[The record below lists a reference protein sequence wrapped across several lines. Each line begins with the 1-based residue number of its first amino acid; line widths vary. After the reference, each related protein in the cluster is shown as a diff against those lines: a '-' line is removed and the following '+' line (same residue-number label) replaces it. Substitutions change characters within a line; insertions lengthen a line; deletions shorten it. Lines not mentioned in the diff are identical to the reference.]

1 MAEQKKNYQ
10 DSISEKNNGF
20 FITEAYKAIRTN
32 LQFTIATSGDNIAM
46 VTSFEPNAGKSIT
59 AANISIT
66 TAQMG
71 DKVLL
76 IDADIRNASQHK
88 VFNVHNTEGLTTLL
102 SGISKNESAVIHKNI
117 RPNLDLLTA
126 GPMPPNLSEL
136 ICSKN
141 MKDLLEKYRGE
152 YNYIFIDCPPIGVV
166 SDALSLLNHTKNIAL
181 IVRQDQTRHSDIRH
195 SISSIKALD
204 GNLLGIIITDVAN
217 EGSLFSGKYGRYS
230 RYNNYGKYGRY
241 GRYYRY
247 GEATTHGVRKY
258 IDASV
263 GGKTTVTENKETKP
277 AEAKEENK

>member
-1 MAEQKKNYQ
+1 MAEQKKNFQ
-10 DSISEKNNGF
+10 NSISERNNGF
-20 FITEAYKAIRTN
+20 FITEAYKTIRTN
-32 LQFTIATSGDNIAM
+32 LQFTIATSGDNVAM
-46 VTSFEPNAGKSIT
+46 ITSFEPNAGKSIT

-88 VFNVHNTEGLTTLL
+88 VFGVHNKDGLTTLL
-102 SGISKNESAVIHKNI
+102 SGLSKSEDAVLHKNI

-136 ICSKN
+136 LCSKN
-141 MKDLLEKYRGE
+141 MKELLEKFRGM

-204 GNLLGIIITDVAN
+204 GNLLGVIITDVAN
-217 EGSLFSGKYGRYS
+217 EGALFSGKYGRYN
-230 RYNNYGKYGRY
+230 RYNKYGKYGRY

-247 GEATTHGVRKY
+247 SEATAHGVRKY
-258 IDASV
+258 IDAS
-263 GGKTTVTENKETKP
+263 TTGTPTAESKEDKQ
-277 AEAKEENK
+277 

>member
-1 MAEQKKNYQ
+1 MAEQKKNFQ
-10 DSISEKNNGF
+10 DSISERNNGF
-20 FITEAYKAIRTN
+20 FITEAYKTIRTN
-32 LQFTIATSGDNIAM
+32 LQFTIATSGDNVAM
-46 VTSFEPNAGKSIT
+46 ITSFEPNAGKSIT

-88 VFNVHNTEGLTTLL
+88 VFGVHNKDGLTTLL
-102 SGISKNESAVIHKNI
+102 SGLSKSEDAVLHKNI

-136 ICSKN
+136 LCSKN
-141 MKDLLEKYRGE
+141 MKALLEKYRGE

-204 GNLLGIIITDVAN
+204 GNLLGVIITDVAN
-217 EGSLFSGKYGRYS
+217 EGALFSGKYGRYN
-230 RYNNYGKYGRY
+230 RYNKYGRYGRY

-247 GEATTHGVRKY
+247 SEATAHGVRKY
-258 IDASV
+258 IDASS
-263 GGKTTVTENKETKP
+263 TAAPTAESKEDKQ
-277 AEAKEENK
+277 